1 MFFSRTRGK
10 GCRCRRRFQSAA
22 RTLGP
27 GTRGLGASELLPVET
42 RLGVYM
48 LVPQAPRAN
57 KVPGPTRDGLRASR
71 REKGVVR
78 LEEDRPSPEVV
89 QEAARGTMMK
99 ESYHRGRLAV
109 GKAHL
114 GCLPVALLEGREAI
128 REVQEGDPEAHL
140 EDQGNLLMPWAAV
153 VAKIE

>member
-1 MFFSRTRGK
+1 
-10 GCRCRRRFQSAA
+10 
-22 RTLGP
+22 
-27 GTRGLGASELLPVET
+27 
-42 RLGVYM
+42 M

-78 LEEDRPSPEVV
+78 LKEDRPSPEVV

-99 ESYHRGRLAV
+99 ESYHRGHLAV
-109 GKAHL
+109 GEAHL

-128 REVQEGDPEAHL
+128 REALEEDPEAHL
-140 EDQGNLLMPWAAV
+140 EDQDDPPVHWAVV